1 MSEAEPHS
9 WENGV
14 PVFRPNYDDFRD
26 FHEYMVKVNKYGK
39 RSGIVKVI
47 PPEEWVSQLEK
58 PLGPETLQ
66 KIRIKSPIQQH
77 FNGSKGVFVVQ
88 NVEKPKTYNI
98 IQWKDLSYDYRLPG
112 GSSDYTGGGA
122 ENPHNSSTDDHRQ
135 ETDGVRK
142 SPSPLKSSK
151 VKLRNHESFSK
162 EDYENFA
169 HHYNHDSLSE
179 FHDPKRLQ
187 FLESYFWK
195 TLAFTPPMYGADTL
209 GTLFQENLDVW
220 NVSKLPSLLDHVRTK
235 VPGVNDSY
243 LYAGLWKASFAWH
256 LEDQDLYSINYIHF
270 GAPKQWY
277 AIPQEHSDKFY
288 KFMQEQF
295 PEHSAKC
302 DEFLRHKTFLVS
314 PKTLEK
320 NGIPCNKIVHYQ
332 NEFIITYPYGYHAG
346 FNYGYNLAESVNFAL
361 EDWLD
366 IGSKAKK
373 CLCVDDAVG
382 IDVEKLKNDWAIG
395 KQKRG
400 INEIKEEPSDFRN
413 PRKDTV
419 KKLRMEAQASSP
431 VLKGEKIAKTADVK
445 KEKSNFE
452 VVCPTPGRSLAF
464 NRLSDRET
472 TKMKGFNELLH
483 HSSYE
488 LQSMEDN
495 AQQSAIRSTTP
506 NPGQYY
512 SGLSQSLS
520 RISSP
525 LLSRM
530 MDLSNIV
537 EPTLEDPTLKFKKNI
552 SAQTQGANPSQTTQM
567 LDDHDDNM
575 LALSLASMAS
585 GASSPRYPLPPI
597 QPRPYSPAGAGDTM
611 LASGPMYEQNNPFS
625 YYSSFK
631 SAVNSPQPSS
641 PGLSNLPF
649 IKRLKSPNRVT
660 LNISRESSRSPVSLN
675 GEFKSPLSTKLPTN
689 GTTAIN
695 SNLSQTTTIDRSSPS
710 SPAEVKPSVP
720 ESPKRP
726 ATQSKISSDE
736 IIVSDKGK
744 VYVCQECKRQFS
756 SGHHLTRHKKSVHS
770 GEKPHSCPKC
780 GKKFKRRDHVLQHLN
795 KKIPCTVDGGESP
808 PPKSADNSREL
819 VVENREDRYVETLSD
834 GALRSV

>member
-1 MSEAEPHS
+1 MSRTEPHH

-14 PVFRPNYDDFRD
+14 PVFRPNYDEFRD
-26 FHEYMVKVNKYGK
+26 FHEYMEKVNKYGRK
-39 RSGIVKVI
+39 SGIAKVV
-47 PPEEWVSQLEK
+47 PPQEWLERLEK
-58 PLGPETLQ
+58 PMGADTLQ
-66 KIRIKSPIQQH
+66 KIRIRSPIQQH

-88 NVEKPKTYNI
+88 NVEKSKTYNI

-112 GSSDYTGGGA
+112 GTSEPSVEAGEKYNDSSSG
-122 ENPHNSSTDDHRQ
+122 EQHEES
-135 ETDGVRK
+135 DGVRK

-151 VKLRNHESFSK
+151 VKLKNHESFSR
-162 EDYENFA
+162 EDYEKFA
-169 HHYNHDSLSE
+169 THYNHDNLGE
-179 FHDPKRLQ
+179 FNDRNRLQ

-209 GTLFQENLDVW
+209 GSLFQDDLDVW

-277 AIPQEHSDKFY
+277 AIPQEKSDKFY

-295 PEHSAKC
+295 PEHAAKC

-314 PKTLEK
+314 PKMLEK

-382 IDVEKLKNDWAIG
+382 IDVEKLKDDWTSTKNKRRIND
-395 KQKRG
+395 
-400 INEIKEEPSDFRN
+400 IKEECAENDGSS
-413 PRKDTV
+413 KDIV
-419 KKLRMEAQASSP
+419 KKLRTEGQSRDD
-431 VLKGEKIAKTADVK
+431 VLKRERPVKPDDLK

-452 VVCPTPGRSLAF
+452 VVCPTPARSLAF

-495 AQQSAIRSTTP
+495 AQQSALRSTTP

-552 SAQTQGANPSQTTQM
+552 SVQTQGAHSSQTPQM

-611 LASGPMYEQNNPFS
+611 LASGPIYEQSNPFS

-689 GTTAIN
+689 GATAMN

-710 SPAEVKPSVP
+710 SPAESKPP
-720 ESPKRP
+720 IPDSPKRP
-726 ATQSKISSDE
+726 VTQSKISSDE

-795 KKIPCTVDGGESP
+795 KKIPCTADGGESP
-808 PPKSADNSREL
+808 PLKSADSREL
-819 VVENREDRYVETLSD
+819 MVESGGERYVESFSD
-834 GALRSV
+834 TALRNV

>member
-1 MSEAEPHS
+1 MSTAEPSH
-9 WENGV
+9 WEGGV
-14 PVFRPNYDDFRD
+14 PVFRPKYDEFKDFYG
-26 FHEYMVKVNKYGK
+26 YMKQVNSFGRK
-39 RSGIVKVI
+39 SGIVKVV
-47 PPEEWVSQLEK
+47 PPKEWLEK
-58 PLGPETLQ
+58 LEVPPGVETLQ
-66 KIRIKSPIQQH
+66 KIRIRSPIQQH

-98 IQWKDLSYDYRLPG
+98 IQWKDLSYDYRLPE
-112 GSSDYTGGGA
+112 GGGD
-122 ENPHNSSTDDHRQ
+122 NSVAGRVPDDT
-135 ETDGVRK
+135 ETTAGDK

-151 VKLRNHESFSK
+151 VKLKNPDSFPR
-162 EDYENFA
+162 EDFEEFA
-169 HHYNHDSLSE
+169 SQYNHDNLAE
-179 FHDPKRLQ
+179 FQDAGRRE
-187 FLESYFWK
+187 FLENYFWK

-209 GTLFQENLDVW
+209 GSLFKDDLKVW
-220 NVSKLPSLLDHVRTK
+220 NVSKLPNLLDHMETK

-277 AIPQEHSDKFY
+277 SVPQEDSDRFY
-288 KFMQEQF
+288 AFMKEQF
-295 PEHSAKC
+295 PEHAAKC

-314 PKTLEK
+314 PKLLEK
-320 NGIPCNKIVHYQ
+320 NGIRCNKITHYQ
-332 NEFIITYPYGYHAG
+332 HEFIITYPYGYHAG

-361 EDWLD
+361 EDWLE
-366 IGSKAKK
+366 IGATAKK

-382 IDVEKLKNDWAIG
+382 IDTEKLKSNWLSSKQNKG
-395 KQKRG
+395 KSSSKHEHQDTQNQRD
-400 INEIKEEPSDFRN
+400 EPA
-413 PRKDTV
+413 
-419 KKLRMEAQASSP
+419 KKLKTEQNEMRPLPGQLGSSD
-431 VLKGEKIAKTADVK
+431 GEQKIQKS
-445 KEKSNFE
+445 EKSNIE
-452 VVCPTPGRSLAF
+452 VVCPTPGRSLPF
-464 NRLSDRET
+464 NRLTSRENPRV
-472 TKMKGFNELLH
+472 KGFNELLH

-488 LQSMEDN
+488 LQAMEDN
-495 AQQSAIRSTTP
+495 PQQSAIRSTTP

-512 SGLSQSLS
+512 SGLSQSIS

-537 EPTLEDPTLKFKKNI
+537 EPTLEDPTLKFKKNPAPL
-552 SAQTQGANPSQTTQM
+552 AQSQQTPHNAQA
-567 LDDHDDNM
+567 LEDNDDNM

-597 QPRPYSPAGAGDTM
+597 QPRPFSPATAGDSM
-611 LASGPMYEQNNPFS
+611 LATGPVYEQNPFT
-625 YYSSFK
+625 YYSSTFK
-631 SAVNSPQPSS
+631 STVGSPQPSS

-675 GEFKSPLSTKLPTN
+675 SEFKSPLSNNIATN
-689 GTTAIN
+689 GTTVIN
-695 SNLSQTTTIDRSSPS
+695 SNLSQATTIDRSPPVSPS
-710 SPAEVKPSVP
+710 AAKEILVETSR
-720 ESPKRP
+720 RP
-726 ATQSKISSDE
+726 VTQSKISSEE

-744 VYVCQECKRQFS
+744 VYVCQECRRQFS

-795 KKIPCTVDGGESP
+795 KKIPCTAEESQSP
-808 PPKSADNSREL
+808 STKLAKDEQL
-819 VVENREDRYVETLSD
+819 TLENEEGRYVNSLS
-834 GALRSV
+834 GTAPGNT